1 MINDPRIKYE
11 VLDCIEPSH
20 ISPSKSLGF
29 TLIKHVT
36 MKLYPE
42 ASVLPSIM
50 LGFTDSRF
58 YVNLTKNVYKYL
70 PIKIKNYDLKRFLFD
85 NLIFLFKFV
94 L

>member
-50 LGFTDSRF
+50 LGLTDSRF

-70 PIKIKNYDLKRFLFD
+70 PIKIKNDDLKRFLFD